1 MSIDRRRLYRFPWSK
16 TDNPGG
22 WVDVTDI
29 CNLKC
34 PLCYR
39 ITREGHRP
47 LADVLADVDACRAA
61 TNCDDMKIA
70 GGEPLIY
77 PHLLDVVRHIAARGL
92 KPFLLTN
99 GLGLDR
105 SMALDLARAGLVKFN
120 FHVDSG
126 QNRPGWEGKTEAE
139 LNELRQSLA
148 DLAAGIRGVGCG
160 FNVTV
165 SPDNLPFLPDVLDW
179 ALKNVR
185 IVHHMTLIALR
196 GIAAGDDVAL
206 FANGRR
212 LPPGLIPNAVG
223 DAAPIELTTDDIL
236 KSLQARFPAVVPA
249 GYLNGSAFP
258 ETNKYLVAVLAASRR
273 ELFGSLGPKSMEI
286 VQSAVHLFRG
296 RYAAITRRTKVGRK
310 VFALAVCDSE
320 VRRALGRYLRA
331 AAARPWRVFD
341 GIYVQSIALEQPLEI
356 IDGEANVCDDCINMM
371 IYRGRLI
378 PSCRV
383 EEVRTF
389 GSMITAQ
396 KIGGSSIPGS

>member
-1 MSIDRRRLYRFPWSK
+1 MSLDRRRLYRFPWSK

-39 ITREGHRP
+39 VTREGHRP
-47 LADVLADVDACRAA
+47 LAEVLADVDACRAA

-70 GGEPLIY
+70 GGEPLTY
-77 PHLLDVVRHIAARGL
+77 PHLLDVVRHIAARGM

-105 SMALDLARAGLVKFN
+105 AMALKLARAGLVKFN

-126 QNRPGWEGKTEAE
+126 QNRPGWEGRTEAE
-139 LNELRQSLA
+139 LNDLRQSLA
-148 DLAAGIRGVGCG
+148 DLIAGIKGVGCG

-165 SPDNLPFLPDVLDW
+165 SLDNLSALPDVLAW

-185 IVHHMTLIALR
+185 TVHHLTLIALR
-196 GIAAGDDVAL
+196 GIAAGDGVAL

-212 LPPGLIPNAVG
+212 LPPGLITNMVG
-223 DAAPIELTTDDIL
+223 DAAPIGLTSDDIL
-236 KSLQARFPAVVPA
+236 ASLQTRFPAVVPA

-258 ETNKYLVAVLAASRR
+258 ETNKYLVAVLAASRH
-273 ELFGSLGPKSMEI
+273 ELFGSLGPKSMEL
-286 VQSAVHLFRG
+286 VQSAIHLFRG

-320 VRRALGRYLRA
+320 VRRSLKRFLRA

-341 GIYVQSIALEQPLEI
+341 GIYIQSIALEQPLEI
-356 IDGEANVCDDCINMM
+356 IDGETNVCDDCINMM

-389 GSMITAQ
+389 GSTITAQ
-396 KIGGSSIPGS
+396 KIGGASSPGS